1 MAKEIIYLTAE
12 GYKKLKDDLD
22 HMRSVERPAISA
34 AIAEARDKGDLSEN
48 AEYDAAREAQGLLEM
63 RIAKLEETIANAR
76 VIDESKI
83 DKSKVQILSRV
94 TLLNHTNGKQMC
106 YTIVSENEANLR
118 EGKLAIG
125 TPIAKALL
133 GKKKGDRGR
142 GGSRRYDP
150 LRDSGYFDLT
160 LRFSCLAGA
169 VLRGG
174 PAVFAARGG
183 GGVRPAAERAASG
196 AADGR
201 CGECPLRGERPR
213 SSDTA
218 DAGSSALCA
227 GLPDGRRS
235 PHRTEARRLNGY
247 EGRRCCHRSIRIVVR
262 PCAGALTLLRCD
274 GQPAGSATCGN
285 AAAARYR
292 LRSTKEI
299 IRWRI
304 CRV

>member
-133 GKKKGDRGR
+133 GKKKGDRVDVEVPAGTIHFEI
-142 GGSRRYDP
+142 
-150 LRDSGYFDLT
+150 LDLT
-160 LRFSCLAGA
+160 LRFSRL
-169 VLRGG
+169 LRG
-174 PAVFAARGG
+174 
-183 GGVRPAAERAASG
+183 RPSGRPRRFCGTGRRRRAA
-196 AADGR
+196 
-201 CGECPLRGERPR
+201 
-213 SSDTA
+213 
-218 DAGSSALCA
+218 
-227 GLPDGRRS
+227 GRRACCVGCGGRAMRGVPS
-235 PHRTEARRLNGY
+235 PRRKA
-247 EGRRCCHRSIRIVVR
+247 
-262 PCAGALTLLRCD
+262 P
-274 GQPAGSATCGN
+274 
-285 AAAARYR
+285 
-292 LRSTKEI
+292 
-299 IRWRI
+299 
-304 CRV
+304 

>member
-133 GKKKGDRGR
+133 GKKKGDRVDVEVPAAGSSFGAAPSFLRHGEAAACGR
-142 GGSRRYDP
+142 PQS
-150 LRDSGYFDLT
+150 
-160 LRFSCLAGA
+160 
-169 VLRGG
+169 VLR
-174 PAVFAARGG
+174 R
-183 GGVRPAAERAASG
+183 VRRTG
-196 AADGR
+196 
-201 CGECPLRGERPR
+201 
-213 SSDTA
+213 
-218 DAGSSALCA
+218 DAGSALSAA
-227 GLPDGRRS
+227 KGPVAPIPRTPGLRRS
-235 PHRTEARRLNGY
+235 ARDCPTAGVLRTARRRG
-247 EGRRCCHRSIRIVVR
+247 G
-262 PCAGALTLLRCD
+262 
-274 GQPAGSATCGN
+274 
-285 AAAARYR
+285 
-292 LRSTKEI
+292 
-299 IRWRI
+299 
-304 CRV
+304 